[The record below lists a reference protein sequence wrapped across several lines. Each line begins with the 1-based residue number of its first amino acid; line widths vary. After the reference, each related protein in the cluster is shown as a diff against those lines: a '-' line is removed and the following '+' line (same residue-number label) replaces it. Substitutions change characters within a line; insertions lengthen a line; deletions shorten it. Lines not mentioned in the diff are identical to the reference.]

1 MKAPP
6 TNRLA
11 RESSPYLLQHAG
23 NPVDWY
29 PWGEDAFSRAR
40 TEDKPIVLSIGYSSC
55 HWCHVMERESFE
67 DQATADVMN
76 QLFVSV
82 KVDREE
88 RPDVDAVYMRAVQAL
103 TGQGGWPLTVFLT
116 PEGVPFY
123 GGTYFPPA
131 ARQGMPS
138 FRQVLRAVADAY
150 QNRKDDVERSAGEL
164 RQVLALSSARPAGAE
179 GSVDEA
185 LLEKAILF
193 MRSNFDPANGGFGG
207 APKFPQPSAIEL
219 LLHQHA
225 RTGHPAALE
234 MAVQTLRSIARGG
247 IRDHL
252 AGGFHRYTVDA
263 RWLVPHFEKMLYDNA
278 LLLRLYVAA
287 WQASGDEEMLDVA
300 RETAA
305 WLLTDMRGPEGGF
318 YSAWDADSEGVEGK
332 FYVWSAEE
340 VRGVLGAERARLFG
354 RAYGV
359 SAAGNW
365 EGVNIL
371 HLPQALQTIA
381 REEGMDAAELRRTLE
396 QARGELLE
404 ARSHR
409 EAPFRDEKVLA
420 AWNGLALRALAEA
433 GAVLDEPA
441 WVDAARTGLAF
452 VLSEMRAGD
461 RLLHV
466 WKDGEAKIGGF
477 LEDYAAVGNALLSL
491 HEATLDPTWLEPAQW
506 CVDRVVELFWDDAE
520 QQFYDTATDAET
532 LVVRPREVMDNATPA
547 GSSLAAELLQR
558 AAILFGRDELR
569 ETATRAVDREA
580 EAARRYPLAFG
591 RLLSVASRGL
601 MTPVEVAVVGP
612 RSDPH
617 TAALGRAALR
627 PWLPQ
632 RVVTGAEEGE
642 HVPVPH
648 PLLEGRGMRDG
659 RPTAYVCSA
668 YACKEPTGS
677 VEEVEAQL
685 AELS

>member
-1 MKAPP
+1 MKAPA

-11 RESSPYLLQHAG
+11 LESSPYLLQHAA
-23 NPVDWY
+23 NPVDWH
-29 PWGEDAFSRAR
+29 PWGEEAFSRAR
-40 TEDKPIVLSIGYSSC
+40 TEDKPILLSIGYSSC

-67 DQATADVMN
+67 DQATAELMN

-103 TGQGGWPLTVFLT
+103 TGQGGWPLTAFLN

-123 GGTYFPPA
+123 GGTYFPPV

-138 FRQVLRAVADAY
+138 FQQVLRAVADAY
-150 QNRKDDVERSAGEL
+150 HNRKDDVERSAGEL

-193 MRSNFDPANGGFGG
+193 MRSNFDPAHGGFGG
-207 APKFPQPSAIEL
+207 APKFPQPSALEL

-305 WLLTDMRGPEGGF
+305 WLLSDMRGPEGGF

-332 FYVWSAEE
+332 FYVWSGEE
-340 VRGVLGAERARLFG
+340 VLRVLGAERARVFG

-359 SAAGNW
+359 SEAGNW

-371 HLPQALQTIA
+371 HLPQGLQTVA
-381 REEGMDAAELRRTLE
+381 REEGLDAGELHRTLG

-404 ARSHR
+404 ARGHR

-420 AWNGLALRALAEA
+420 SWNGLALRALAEA

-441 WVDAARTGLAF
+441 WVEAARTGLAF

-491 HEATLDPTWLEPAQW
+491 HEATLDPAWLEPAQW
-506 CVDRVVELFWDDAE
+506 CVDQVIQLFWDDAE

-547 GSSLAAELLQR
+547 GNSLAAELLQR

-591 RLLSVASRGL
+591 RLLSVASRGF
-601 MTPVEVAVVGP
+601 MTPMEVAVVGP
-612 RSDPH
+612 RDDPR
-617 TAALGRAALR
+617 TAALGRAALL

-642 HVPVPH
+642 QLRVPH

-668 YACKEPTGS
+668 YACREPAGS
-677 VEEVEAQL
+677 VAEVEAQL
-685 AELS
+685 AQLS